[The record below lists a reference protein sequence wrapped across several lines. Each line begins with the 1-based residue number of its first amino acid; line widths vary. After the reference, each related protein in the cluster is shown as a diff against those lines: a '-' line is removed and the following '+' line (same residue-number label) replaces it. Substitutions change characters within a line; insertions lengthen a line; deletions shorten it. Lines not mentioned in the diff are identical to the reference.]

1 MKKFAATLL
10 MAAVLAVTGLAAPA
24 NAEPSQDSNS
34 TAIGWWPNSTTT
46 KTETTTIGWW
56 PN

>member
-24 NAEPSQDSNS
+24 NAEPSQDS

-46 KTETTTIGWW
+46 KTNTTSIGWW